1 VEDETGR
8 PLRGPTVMLTVKL
21 PPERATLD
29 EARKR
34 LGLSEDE
41 IDPKF
46 GLVPLDPAE
55 GTYAVLV
62 SAEAGA
68 RAAASAGDRGDAGDV
83 GGPYANPPIEP
94 FGPPDPR
101 PA

>member
-1 VEDETGR
+1 
-8 PLRGPTVMLTVKL
+8 MLTLRL
-21 PPERATLD
+21 PAGQATLD

-34 LGLSEDE
+34 LGLSEHE
-41 IDPKF
+41 VDPKF
-46 GLVPLDPAE
+46 GLVPLDPTE

-68 RAAASAGDRGDAGDV
+68 RAAASAGDTGEV

-94 FGPPDPR
+94 FGPPDSR

>member
-1 VEDETGR
+1 M
-8 PLRGPTVMLTVKL
+8 PLPGPTVMLTVKL
-21 PPERATLD
+21 PPGQATLD

-41 IDPKF
+41 IDPTF
-46 GLVPLDPAE
+46 GLVPLDPAAA
-55 GTYAVLV
+55 TYAVLV

-68 RAAASAGDRGDAGDV
+68 RAAASAGDSGDV